1 MGAAG
6 PPGQLATGGAGGTP
20 VSPGRAPAR
29 RAVLRLSGPSYRLSL
44 WQVAALWLVV
54 RAWRGLV
61 WACRRPRRLG
71 VALSLLVICWL
82 ALTLGRWALPVVT
95 LAAGLAAA
103 FALLLGWQPGRLGLA
118 PARNGWRRMTV
129 YRRRWAK
136 ATSKAGL
143 ADGDDLPHLVGVTAE
158 PEADVVRVRMLPNQ
172 VVEDWS
178 KAAPRLAQTFG
189 VRELRVRSVRGRV
202 HEVELWALRGDPL
215 RAVVPVPAP
224 VDVVDL
230 EAVPV
235 GRREDGGTLTLP
247 LLYSHLLVGGET
259 GSGKGSV
266 IWSLLCGIAP
276 AIRDGHVKVWAI
288 DPKGGVELAAG
299 EPLFE
304 RFCHGGPEEV
314 AKLLEEAVAGM
325 RARAEWMRGRTRKFV
340 PRQGRG
346 ALLVLV
352 VDELASVTAYV
363 NDPRLRKRIAD
374 ALALLLAQGRA
385 VGIVVV
391 AATQDVR
398 KETVGLRDLFPVR
411 VALRAAE
418 DEAADMLL
426 GRGARARGALT
437 DKIDPGTPGVGY
449 VVVDGIPEPV
459 RARLAWV
466 DDEHI
471 ARLAEAYRPPLRLAP
486 APVPAGAAS

>member
-1 MGAAG
+1 M
-6 PPGQLATGGAGGTP
+6 
-20 VSPGRAPAR
+20 SRGRAP
-29 RAVLRLSGPSYRLSL
+29 VLRVTGPSWRLSL
-44 WQVAALWLVV
+44 RTVVLLWLVRRCWRLAVWLV
-54 RAWRGLV
+54 RHPAVLAVGAVVVAVWWLAETLGVRTLLELV
-61 WACRRPRRLG
+61 LAVAAASSWAVQAGWRPRRLG
-71 VALSLLVICWL
+71 AGSARSRWRQLSVYRRKWQS
-82 ALTLGRWALPVVT
+82 AMVT
-95 LAAGLAAA
+95 AGLAKV
-103 FALLLGWQPGRLGLA
+103 GG
-118 PARNGWRRMTV
+118 
-129 YRRRWAK
+129 
-136 ATSKAGL
+136 
-143 ADGDDLPHLVGVTAE
+143 GDERVPVLCGVTAGG
-158 PEADVVRVRMLPNQ
+158 EADVVRARMLPGQ
-172 VVEDWS
+172 VVEDWG

-189 VRELRVRSVRGRV
+189 VRELRVRSVPGRV
-202 HEVELWALRGDPL
+202 HEVELRALRRDAL
-215 RAVVPVPAP
+215 AALVPVPEPA
-224 VDVVDL
+224 DVVDL
-230 EAVPV
+230 AAVPV
-235 GRREDGGTLTLP
+235 GMREDGAALTLP
-247 LLYSHLLVGGET
+247 LLYAHLLIGGET

-276 AIRDGHVKVWAI
+276 AIRDGHVRVWAI

-299 EPLFE
+299 EPLFD

-346 ALLVLV
+346 ALLVIV

-418 DEAADMLL
+418 DEQADMLL

-437 DKIDPGTPGVGY
+437 DRIDPRTPGVGY
-449 VVVDGIPEPV
+449 VVVDGVPEPV

-466 DDEHI
+466 NDEHI
-471 ARLAEAYRPPLRLAP
+471 ARLAEVYRPPAQLAT
-486 APVPAGAAS
+486 AGAGAAA